1 MTKRKMWI
9 LACSLS
15 LLVLLVL
22 PGRAVAQRPVQVTIN
37 QIDAAAFPDLTL
49 YVTVTDEKGS
59 PIRGLDPDAFQLTED
74 GSRVSDFDLSTVEE
88 ARPPL
93 TLAMAID
100 TSTTMYF
107 GNAIEEARDAAAE
120 FVTGLGPDDQVAL
133 FAFST
138 EVTRL
143 QDFTADKNLLQERI
157 AELEAKGWTALY
169 EAIYQAALAVA
180 PLTGRRA
187 IVILTDGKNQSD
199 LPRTADQ
206 AIKAAQEAGVP
217 VYTLG
222 FGSALDTA
230 LERIATETGGRY
242 LKRPQASDVRD
253 LFTQL
258 AGQLQS
264 QYVLTY
270 RSAITPDMK
279 SHDVTVQATTSQG
292 TDSDS
297 RSFIAIPV
305 AVTPTPTTPPT
316 PTPTSTP
323 TPTPVPTSTP
333 TSTATPSPVPTSTPT
348 PTATVPPV
356 IAAPVPTPTVPPP
369 PPPPARWLPLLGLA
383 LLLVGGG
390 AVLLVTATQRRG
402 PRYCPNCGRAMDPGW
417 RECLFCA
424 QGLPPLGV
432 EEPVT
437 EHGLA
442 AEPVGPEPRVEVAEV
457 AMEPELTRRL
467 TVEPQPLAWL
477 VMTKGPQAGR
487 EFRLNAD
494 ETTLGRA
501 AENDIILDDLTVSR
515 YHAKVRQEGEDFY
528 LYDMAATNPTL
539 VNGQPVT
546 RHLLQEGDKVEIGE
560 MVFVFKRVQ

>member
-1 MTKRKMWI
+1 MTKRKMWM
-9 LACSLS
+9 LACGLS
-15 LLVLLVL
+15 LLAQLVI
-22 PGRAVAQRPVQVTIN
+22 PGQAVSQQPVQVTIN
-37 QIDAAAFPDLTL
+37 QIDAAMFPDLTL
-49 YVTVTDEKGS
+49 YVTVTDERGN
-59 PIRGLDPDAFQLTED
+59 PIGGLDPDAFQLTED
-74 GSRVSDFDLSTVEE
+74 GSRIRDFDLSTVEE
-88 ARPPL
+88 ARPAL
-93 TLAMAID
+93 SLAMALD
-100 TSTTMYF
+100 TSTSMYVA
-107 GNAIEEARDAAAE
+107 NAMGEAKDAAAE
-120 FVTGLGPDDQVAL
+120 FVAGLGPDDQVAL

-138 EVTRL
+138 EVTKL
-143 QDFTADKNLLQERI
+143 QDFTADKDLLQKRI
-157 AELEAKGWTALY
+157 AELEGPGFTALY
-169 EAIYQAALAVA
+169 EAMYQAASALASLA
-180 PLTGRRA
+180 GRRT
-187 IVILTDGKNQSD
+187 IVILTDGRNESEF
-199 LPRTADQ
+199 PRTADQ
-206 AIKAAQEAGVP
+206 AIEAAQEAGVP

-222 FGSALDTA
+222 FGGSLDSA

-270 RSAITPDMK
+270 RSAIAPDMK
-279 SHDVTVQATTSQG
+279 SHDVTVQVTTPQG
-292 TDSDS
+292 TASHT
-297 RSFIAIPV
+297 RSFIAIPITPV
-305 AVTPTPTTPPT
+305 PIPTPTTTPIPTAT
-316 PTPTSTP
+316 PTP
-323 TPTPVPTSTP
+323 
-333 TSTATPSPVPTSTPT
+333 TATPSPVPTSTPT
-348 PTATVPPV
+348 ATETAVPV
-356 IAAPVPTPTVPPP
+356 VVTTVPTPTVPPEP
-369 PPPPARWLPLLGLA
+369 KRLPAGWLPLLGLA

-390 AVLLVTATQRRG
+390 AVALVAATRPRG
-402 PRYCPNCGRAMDPGW
+402 PRYCPNCGRAMDPSW

-442 AEPVGPEPRVEVAEV
+442 AEPVSPAPGVEVAEV
-457 AMEPELTRRL
+457 VMEPELTRRL
-467 TVEPQPLAWL
+467 AVEPQPLAWL

-487 EFRLNAD
+487 EFRLNPD
-494 ETTLGRA
+494 ETTIGRA